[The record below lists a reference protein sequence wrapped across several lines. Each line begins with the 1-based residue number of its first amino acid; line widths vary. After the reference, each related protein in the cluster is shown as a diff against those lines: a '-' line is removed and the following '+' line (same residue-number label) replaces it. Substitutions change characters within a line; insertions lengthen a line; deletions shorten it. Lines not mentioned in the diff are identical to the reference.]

1 MNLLDATTRVA
12 LSAYLHDLGK
22 LAERANIDHAGRLDA
37 HKNLYCPWQYNGG
50 YHSHIHAAYTGIAWD
65 ALEATGHFPDL
76 RGNYPPFVSI
86 ETDANL
92 PDSVV
97 NAAAAHHKPDTF
109 LQWVVATADRVASGF
124 ERDEFDIKYNNQKER
139 DNHYRARLLTLFEQ
153 IDKGEIQE
161 GEIKWR
167 YPLELLSPQALFPR
181 TDCTPADDATARAQ
195 YHQLWNALLEGLKQ
209 IPRSHRENLP
219 LWLDHFDALW
229 LTVCHAI
236 PAATAFGVKP
246 EVSLYDHSKATA
258 ALAAALW
265 RWHHEKDKLTAADLK
280 NGWKEEKF
288 LLIQGDFFGIQ
299 NFIFAEGGETNKHA
313 HKLLRGR
320 SFQVALLAECATLTL
335 LDALA
340 LPPVSQIINAA
351 GKFLIVAPNTAQTRE
366 AVKNAQ
372 GTFNDWCLRHTY
384 GEIGIGLAVTPAS
397 CNDFSQKCFGDLL
410 KRLFEA
416 LDIAKHRRFNLCHA
430 DSPTVFND
438 FLHRFNNELGVCKI
452 NGRYP
457 AESKAPGYAISH
469 LAKDQIRIGEA
480 LTKRARVL
488 VSRDADSLKQ
498 GSLALDY
505 FGWRITF
512 VNDAEASGHYGQ
524 LARERKLIRCWDFSL
539 PDENGKV
546 FDGFARRFVNT
557 YVPYFD
563 QADEATADK
572 YGRWQEE
579 ADFDRE
585 YPIKTLHHLAC
596 EDRQPDENGHW
607 HGEIALITLKGDVDN
622 LGALFQ
628 KGLKKPTFAKWASL
642 SRQINLFFA
651 LWLPWFCEHGK
662 DGKSITR
669 YRNTYTVF
677 AGGDD
682 FFLIGPW
689 RSTIALADE
698 MQQHFARYV
707 VNPGITF
714 SAGMSMTQPKVPARH
729 LARSAESALEQSKAY
744 KGKNDKEN
752 NEGKP
757 LKNAATLWSQTV
769 SWQDWHA
776 LLTGHT
782 NKLQD
787 LLAQA
792 EEHGAKLST
801 GYLYDLLQLAKKA
814 ERARLERKPEDSLWR
829 SQLVYRTTRFIGDR
843 LRSNGEA
850 NASIRRRQLQEAINQ
865 EFTAALD
872 SYGGAYRLPLSILLY
887 GRRE

>member
-22 LAERANIDHAGRLDA
+22 LAERANIDHEGRLDA
-37 HKNLYCPWQYNGG
+37 HKTLYCPWQDNGG

-65 ALEATGHFPDL
+65 AIEATGHFPEL
-76 RGNYPPFVSI
+76 RGNCPPFVSI

-124 ERDEFDIKYNNQKER
+124 ERDEFDKQYNSVRER

-153 IDKGEIQE
+153 IDKGEIEE
-161 GEIKWR
+161 GMLAWR
-167 YPLELLSPQALFPR
+167 YPLEPLSPQSLFPQS
-181 TDCTPADDATARAQ
+181 DCTPTDDATARAQ
-195 YHQLWNALLEGLKQ
+195 YHRLWDALLNGLKQ
-209 IPRSHRENLP
+209 IPLLHCANLP

-265 RWHHEKDKLTAADLK
+265 RWHHEQGKETVADLK
-280 NGWKEEKF
+280 NGWDEEKF

-320 SFQVALLAECATLTL
+320 SFQVSLLTECASLTL
-335 LDALA
+335 LDKLS
-340 LPPVSQIINAA
+340 LPPTSQIINAA
-351 GKFLIVAPNTAQTRE
+351 GKFLIVAPNTAQAHE
-366 AVKNAQ
+366 AVENARR
-372 GTFNDWCLRHTY
+372 TFNDWCLRHTY

-397 CNDFSQKCFGDLL
+397 CNDFVQKRFKELTT
-410 KRLFEA
+410 RLFEA
-416 LDIAKHRRFNLCHA
+416 LDITKLRRFDLCNA
-430 DSPTVFND
+430 KSPIIFSD
-438 FLHRFNNELGVCKI
+438 FLHRFNSELGVCKI

-457 AESKAPGYAISH
+457 AESDSPGYAVSH
-469 LAKDQIRIGEA
+469 LARDQIEIGKA
-480 LTKRARVL
+480 LTQHARVL
-488 VSRDADSLKQ
+488 ISRDADSLKHK
-498 GSLALDY
+498 SLGLDY

-512 VNDAEASGHYGQ
+512 VDDADASDHYGQ
-524 LARERKLIRCWDFSL
+524 LVKERKLIRCWDFSP
-539 PDENGKV
+539 PDEDGKV
-546 FDGFARRFVNT
+546 FDGFAKRFVNT

-563 QADEATADK
+563 QADKATSDK
-572 YGRWQEE
+572 YARWQDEV
-579 ADFDRE
+579 DFDQK

-596 EDRQPDENGHW
+596 EDRQLKENEQW
-607 HGEIALITLKGDVDN
+607 RGEIALVTLKGDIDN
-622 LGALFQ
+622 LGLLFQ
-628 KGLKKPTFAKWASL
+628 KGLERPTFAKWASL
-642 SRQINLFFA
+642 SRQVNLFFA

-662 DGKSITR
+662 DSKSISR
-669 YRNTYTVF
+669 YINTYTVF

-689 RSTIALADE
+689 RSTIALAGE

-714 SAGMSMTQPKVPARH
+714 SIGMSMTQPKVPARH
-729 LARSAESALEQSKAY
+729 LARSAENALEQSKTYAGKKS
-744 KGKNDKEN
+744 KGNSEDN
-752 NEGKP
+752 S
-757 LKNAATLWSQTV
+757 LKNAVTLWHQTV
-769 SWQDWHA
+769 NWQEWHT
-776 LLTGHT
+776 LL
-782 NKLQD
+782 NKRLD
-787 LLAQA
+787 KLETLLAEA
-792 EEHGAKLST
+792 ESNGAKLST
-801 GYLYDLLQLAKKA
+801 GYLYDLLQLADKA

-829 SQLVYRTTRFIGDR
+829 SQLVYRTTRFIGER
-843 LRSNGEA
+843 IKSNGDA
-850 NASIRRRQLQEAINQ
+850 NTNSRRRQLMEAINQ
-865 EFTAALD
+865 EFTNALD
-872 SYGGAYRLPLSILLY
+872 DHQGAYRLPLSILLY
-887 GRRE
+887 SWRG